1 MGLITLILLLLY
13 FVLFGVAA
21 VDDQP
26 VAQVE
31 RPTTAAI
38 QPTPPSGGWQHIGYA
53 DFQGVIVAEADAPDF
68 ARSAGWDEAEGYW
81 TPSPDDVVALEAEL
95 EDAWAAEAPPAARDQ
110 NLTGHTRQYVGG
122 VEDGEWLIRVNAFC
136 DALGIDWQ
144 REPVV
149 VADGGACYFQATW
162 DVERAEFRALMVNGE
177 A

>member
-31 RPTTAAI
+31 RQTTAAI
-38 QPTPPSGGWQHIGYA
+38 QPTPPSGVWEQAIDD
-53 DFQGVIVAEADAPDF
+53 DFRGVIVPGADAAEF
-68 ARSAGWDEAEGYW
+68 ARDVGWDESEGYW
-81 TPSPDDVVALEAEL
+81 TPSSADVAMLEAEM
-95 EDAWAAEAPPAARDQ
+95 EDAWAAEAPPAVRDE
-110 NLTGHTRQYVGG
+110 NLRNHIRQYVG
-122 VEDGEWLIRVNAFC
+122 VIEDGERRVVVNAFC
-136 DALGIDWQ
+136 DALGIDW
-144 REPVV
+144 RSDPVV